1 MRYYRIDITDPATG
15 KIIKPQGAAPG
26 QNYSWSSLTPAGR
39 ANPAAQNVQIDV
51 PIAAYGTPR
60 QGAYLR
66 VWGISLQDISQAFD
80 INGLNVALYGGFS
93 PGLPLA
99 TAASAYAG
107 LLVRGSIFQ
116 AFGNWVGTDQTLD
129 LVLLPPTGSPAAPL
143 NIVLNWK
150 AGTPLAP
157 ALNTTLAVAFPNL
170 KRNISISPNL
180 ILPHD
185 QPGYYHSLAEFAQ
198 VLEGITAPILG
209 GDYAGVQITIS
220 DTTIN
225 AFDFTQPAPPPLQ
238 IAFTDLIGQPTWLDL
253 NTINF
258 KTVMRAD
265 LQVGQQIK
273 MPQTPVIQQASSFQ
287 RFRDKSTFTGTFV
300 IRELH
305 HFGNFRQPD
314 AASWNTTVDAVSLS

>member
-15 KIIKPQGAAPG
+15 KIVKPQGSAPG

-39 ANPAAQNVQIDV
+39 ANPGAQNVQLDI
-51 PIAAYGTPR
+51 PIAAYNTPR

-66 VWGISLQDISQAFD
+66 VWGVSLQDISQSFD
-80 INGLNVALYGGFS
+80 INSLDIAVYGGFS

-99 TAASAYAG
+99 TASSAYAG
-107 LLVRGSIFQ
+107 LLVKGSIFQ
-116 AFGNWVGTDQTLD
+116 AFGNWVDTDQTLD
-129 LVLLPPTGSPAAPL
+129 LVLLPPTGSPDAPVNL
-143 NIVLNWK
+143 VLNWK

-157 ALNTTLAVAFPNL
+157 ALNATLAVAFPGY

-180 ILPHD
+180 ILTHD
-185 QPGYYHSLAEFAQ
+185 QVGYYHSLAEFAQ
-198 VLEGITAPILG
+198 FLEGLTQPILG
-209 GDYAGVQITIS
+209 GTYAGVQIAIRDSTI
-220 DTTIN
+220 DCY
-225 AFDFTQPAPPPLQ
+225 DGTQPAPPPLQ
-238 IAFTDLIGQPTWLDL
+238 IQFTDLIGQPTWIDL

-258 KTVMRAD
+258 KTTMRAD
-265 LQVGQQIK
+265 LQIGQQIK

-287 RFRDKSTFTGTFV
+287 RFRDRATFTGVFIV
-300 IRELH
+300 RELH